1 VVSNLPA
8 RNRSLS
14 GRDDLLKLLHASLQA
29 ERRRR

>member
-14 GRDDLLKLLHASLQA
+14 GRDDLLKLHASLQA